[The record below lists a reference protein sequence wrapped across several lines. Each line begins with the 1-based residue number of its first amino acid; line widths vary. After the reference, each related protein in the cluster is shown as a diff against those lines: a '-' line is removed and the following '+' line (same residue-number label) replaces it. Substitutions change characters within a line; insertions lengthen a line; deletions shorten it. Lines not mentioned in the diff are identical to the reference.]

1 MELSFE
7 SAFSTGGLVGHLA
20 YLLLILSIIMRNI
33 VWLRVFMIVSS
44 LVGIAYAIIWLSD
57 PVSSFWETLLVTVNV
72 IQLLI
77 IRRENSRARFTD
89 REKDF
94 AARRLRGL
102 AAGEQRRILNMGRW
116 ETLEDGTVLTRD
128 GVHPPALVYIA
139 EGTVDVLI
147 NGRQIAI
154 CGPGDYVG
162 EMSLV
167 GGAPASA
174 DTRVRGSALVWRLP
188 AEAIEDLDRR
198 KPAWLAVIEA
208 GIARNIRRKLIA
220 ANEAQLA

>member
-1 MELSFE
+1 MELSLE

-20 YLLLILSIIMRNI
+20 YILLILSIIMRNI
-33 VWLRVFMIVSS
+33 VWLRIFMIVSS
-44 LVGIAYAIIWLSD
+44 LVAIAYALIWLSD
-57 PVSSFWETLLVTVNV
+57 PVSSFWETLMVTVNV
-72 IQLLI
+72 VQLLI
-77 IRRENSRARFTD
+77 IWRENSRARFTAVE
-89 REKDF
+89 RDF

-102 AAGEQRRILNMGRW
+102 ATGEQRRILNMGTW
-116 ETLEDGTVLTRD
+116 ETLEDGTVLTEN
-128 GVHPPALVYIA
+128 GVHPPALIYIA
-139 EGTVDVLI
+139 EGTVDVMI
-147 NGRQIAI
+147 DGRQIAT

-174 DTRVRGSALVWRLP
+174 DTRVRGAALVWRLP
-188 AEAIEDLDRR
+188 AAAIDDLDRR

-220 ANEAQLA
+220 ANAAQLA